1 MTCGIYC
8 ITAPDGKKYVGQSV
22 NIERRWKDHRISP
35 RQTSRLIESFSIY
48 GVEGHQFEVL
58 EECSED
64 NLLYLEKQWQEKL
77 NTCVDGL
84 NVLFTTGN
92 EKFGRASDRAKAN
105 MSKAQSGVNNPN
117 YGKRGAETSC
127 YGRKRTKEERDAISA
142 YQRTRGKL
150 VCQIDLITEQVIA
163 KAKVREFAKQGFS
176 QGNIS
181 SCCNGRLKSHK
192 GYKFQYEAAA

>member
-22 NIERRWKDHRISP
+22 NIERRWKDHQMSP
-35 RQTSRLIESFSIY
+35 KRTSRLIRSFSTY

-58 EECSED
+58 EECLED
-64 NLLYLEKQWQEKL
+64 DLLSLERQWQEKL
-77 NTCVDGL
+77 NTCVNGL

-92 EKFGRASDRAKAN
+92 EKFGRTSDQAKAN

-150 VCQIDLITEQVIA
+150 VCQIDLLTGQVIA
-163 KAKVREFAKQGFS
+163 KAKVRDFAKHGFS
-176 QGNIS
+176 QGNIL
-181 SCCNGRLKSHK
+181 SCCNGRIKSYK
-192 GYKFQYEAAA
+192 GYQFQYEAAA

>member
-1 MTCGIYC
+1 MTCGIYS
-8 ITAPDGKKYVGQSV
+8 ITAPDGRKYIGQSV
-22 NIERRWKDHRISP
+22 DIERRWKDHKTNP
-35 RQTSRLIESFSIY
+35 KQTPKLIESFCAY
-48 GVEGHQFEVL
+48 GFEQHKFEIL
-58 EECSED
+58 EECLGD
-64 NLLYLEKQWQEKL
+64 NLLSLESRWQEKF

-92 EKFGRASDRAKAN
+92 EKFGRANDQAKAN

-163 KAKVREFAKQGFS
+163 KAKVRDFAKQGFS